1 MTCQHFRYKN
11 SYISISPSLPKT
23 NLIKEV
29 KMLMILNMTLMEMLR
44 LIYSL
49 RDMIESLIIHMDQ
62 EPELTLGEREFL
74 EGKPYEENY

>member
-1 MTCQHFRYKN
+1 
-11 SYISISPSLPKT
+11 
-23 NLIKEV
+23 
-29 KMLMILNMTLMEMLR
+29 MLMILNMTLMEMLR